1 MPLAFA
7 ICSELCAREVV
18 SMTSEDHKIWASVAI
33 KIAFIL
39 GMLSVLIWLPSHP
52 DFAVF
57 CAVMT
62 ALV

>member
-1 MPLAFA
+1 
-7 ICSELCAREVV
+7 
-18 SMTSEDHKIWASVAI
+18 MTSEDHKIWASVAI